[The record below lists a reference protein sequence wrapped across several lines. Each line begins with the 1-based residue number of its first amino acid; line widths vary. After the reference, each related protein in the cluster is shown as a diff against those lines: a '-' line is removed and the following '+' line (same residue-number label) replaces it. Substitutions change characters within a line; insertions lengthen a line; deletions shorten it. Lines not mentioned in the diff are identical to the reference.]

1 MRRDGYVY
9 IKELRYDTNQR
20 FVALTGHSHRMSRVI
35 NPISSSLSRQE
46 LLYVVAWVNAF
57 ILYAS
62 ILMSSLLLRGREIS
76 RFAFSSSIHLRAP
89 FALVTLDHRPLSPFT
104 PQSQSLTRHFAP
116 RAPYNY
122 HSSSNLAPSRG
133 SIWSSITT
141 SITTDGCKTDSS

>member
-89 FALVTLDHRPLSPFT
+89 FALVTLDHRPIY
-104 PQSQSLTRHFAP
+104 SLTFHAAITVTHSSF
-116 RAPYNY
+116 RAPCPMQL
-122 HSSSNLAPSRG
+122 SLLEQPSA
-133 SIWSSITT
+133 
-141 SITTDGCKTDSS
+141 